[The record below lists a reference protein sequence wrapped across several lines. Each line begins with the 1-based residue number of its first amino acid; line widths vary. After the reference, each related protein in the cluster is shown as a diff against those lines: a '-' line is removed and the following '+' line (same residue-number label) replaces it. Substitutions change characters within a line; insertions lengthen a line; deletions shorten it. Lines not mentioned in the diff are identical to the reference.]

1 MVSLIEVA
9 GSVLLFALVFG
20 MSATV
25 DIRALFAQLKNKK
38 AIITGCFLQ
47 FVILPL
53 LGFIVVKSLS
63 MNETMGIT
71 LLVVTSSPGG
81 SYSNW
86 WCSLFNGDLA
96 LSVSMTAISTFIS
109 VAMLPVNLLIYSK
122 LTFNDD
128 VLAVIDWTSLFV
140 ALGVVIGAIVLGLF
154 CSAKIHS
161 FKFNV
166 IANRIGNIA
175 GIALVIFSATMSNTG
190 GGDARIWNRDWKFYV
205 GVSLPC
211 IGGLILSN
219 ILTTA
224 LNLKKPERVTVAIE
238 CCYQNVGIATSVAL
252 TMFDGENLAEAMGV
266 PLYYGF
272 LEAAILG
279 VYCLV
284 CWKCNWTKAP
294 SNAPICHVLT
304 TSYEVFVIE
313 KKDLESVEVTL
324 GSNDENDETLAEN
337 GDTIFSYFQMNDV
350 NDLLGVQGKKEP
362 SGIVEEEELYQRSIV
377 HFQG

>member
-1 MVSLIEVA
+1 MISFIEVA

-47 FVILPL
+47 FIILPL
-53 LGFIVVKSLS
+53 LGFIVVKALA

-86 WCSLFNGDLA
+86 WCSMFNADLA
-96 LSVSMTAISTFIS
+96 LSVTMTAISTIIS
-109 VAMLPVNLLIYSK
+109 VVMLPINLLIYSK
-122 LTFNDD
+122 LTFNGD

-140 ALGVVIGAIVLGLF
+140 ALSVVIGAIVLGLF

-166 IANRIGNIA
+166 FANRLGNIA

-211 IGGLILSN
+211 VGGLLVSN

-224 LNLKKPERVTVAIE
+224 LKLKKPERVTVAIE

-252 TMFDGENLAEAMGV
+252 TMFDGNNLAEAMGV
-266 PLYYGF
+266 PLYYGI
-272 LEAAILG
+272 LEAVILG
-279 VYCLV
+279 VYCLI

-294 SNAPICHVLT
+294 SNAPICRVIT
-304 TSYEVFVIE
+304 TSYEVFAIE

-324 GSNDENDETLAEN
+324 CTSDENDETLAEN
-337 GDTIFSYFQMNDV
+337 GDTIFSYFQMSDV
-350 NDLLGVQGKKEP
+350 NDLLGLHGKKEP
-362 SGIVEEEELYQRSIV
+362 SGMIEEEELYQRSIA

>member
-1 MVSLIEVA
+1 
-9 GSVLLFALVFG
+9 
-20 MSATV
+20 
-25 DIRALFAQLKNKK
+25 
-38 AIITGCFLQ
+38 
-47 FVILPL
+47 
-53 LGFIVVKSLS
+53 
-63 MNETMGIT
+63 
-71 LLVVTSSPGG
+71 
-81 SYSNW
+81 
-86 WCSLFNGDLA
+86 
-96 LSVSMTAISTFIS
+96 MTAISTFIS
-109 VAMLPVNLLIYSK
+109 VAMLPVNLLIYSR

-211 IGGLILSN
+211 IGGLIISN
-219 ILTTA
+219 ILTTV

-279 VYCLV
+279 VYCLI
-284 CWKCNWTKAP
+284 CWKCDWTKAP

-337 GDTIFSYFQMNDV
+337 GDTIFSYFQMSDV